1 MRKLLAVLLSFV
13 ILLSVLPA
21 VYAAS
26 TVDEENVNE
35 SKKLNLA
42 FDMRILTED
51 SDGDRLLDEKVTRIQ
66 MLIAVYRLMNY
77 EQAEDIPVATK
88 QYYSDISLFHYGAGY
103 AQIMTESGFI
113 YGYGDGTYGADN
125 PTTLN
130 ECIMILLR
138 TAGYSGYCEWINKT
152 PYEVAIDLG
161 LLKNV
166 HLSQNDIITRRDV
179 AMILYNLMF
188 IETLKVSGG
197 TGNIINYSAGG
208 EYIREVLRLDYTDG
222 IVDGMAG
229 VSLEGYISE
238 DCVSVN
244 HETYSMSRQFLNDY
258 LGYKVRLIYNPDN
271 SETLSIIPDDKNKSV
286 TLDAE
291 DLDRYENNTYFYYR
305 SDASNKTSH
314 YRIDRTFD
322 AIYNGYPVFDNDY
335 MLPEYG
341 DVTLID
347 NDNDN
352 VYDVVIIN
360 NYENF
365 IIESYS
371 ANENLAVMKNVDLT
385 GEHVRLY
392 IDSYT
397 ICKIKD
403 SEGKEITTTRINPNS
418 VLTVQRSV
426 DNHYIYI
433 IVNDETISGTIEHIG
448 NNGNK
453 VELTVDGKKY
463 ETVPN
468 YYLSGGEL
476 TTGVKV
482 DMYMD
487 TNGKVAGLVKS
498 REGDSWQY
506 GYIKNA
512 WIEDNGE
519 TVGLKLLCEDG
530 TFKMLNCSSK
540 IIVDGEKISE
550 PKTIVNL
557 IYNAYNQFENTD
569 ITGYTSEIHTKRLI
583 RYYINS
589 EGKVTKIDTPIE
601 HSLYDLSVPN
611 GYSNNNCL
619 MIRVKGYMYWKSG
632 MRAFKSIIKDH
643 IDIEG
648 DIIGQETM
656 NTFLIPS
663 DMNHATDSDYKI
675 KTLAQTTFS
684 EGYYYVSGYNTS
696 VESTECT
703 VMAVRNKAG
712 NANKKMMVIE
722 SIGEMIDANDEVVT
736 AISGY
741 VGSSYEQLPVQEGSF
756 RLTNELKRGDIIFY
770 DYVDNKMIINEIGYS
785 SDKEGLLDTS
795 DTYHPDDGGTHFNI
809 PYRVLK
815 AKIIRLQGNR
825 MQVTPATQ
833 LTEMMTFPSTVII
846 YDSKTDKIEL
856 GSIYD
861 VKTAETYGD
870 DADTVFIST
879 RSGNIDEMIA
889 IR

>member
-1 MRKLLAVLLSFV
+1 
-13 ILLSVLPA
+13 
-21 VYAAS
+21 
-26 TVDEENVNE
+26 
-35 SKKLNLA
+35 
-42 FDMRILTED
+42 
-51 SDGDRLLDEKVTRIQ
+51 
-66 MLIAVYRLMNY
+66 
-77 EQAEDIPVATK
+77 
-88 QYYSDISLFHYGAGY
+88 
-103 AQIMTESGFI
+103 
-113 YGYGDGTYGADN
+113 
-125 PTTLN
+125 
-130 ECIMILLR
+130 
-138 TAGYSGYCEWINKT
+138 
-152 PYEVAIDLG
+152 
-161 LLKNV
+161 
-166 HLSQNDIITRRDV
+166 
-179 AMILYNLMF
+179 
-188 IETLKVSGG
+188 
-197 TGNIINYSAGG
+197 
-208 EYIREVLRLDYTDG
+208 
-222 IVDGMAG
+222 
-229 VSLEGYISE
+229 
-238 DCVSVN
+238 
-244 HETYSMSRQFLNDY
+244 
-258 LGYKVRLIYNPDN
+258 
-271 SETLSIIPDDKNKSV
+271 
-286 TLDAE
+286 
-291 DLDRYENNTYFYYR
+291 
-305 SDASNKTSH
+305 
-314 YRIDRTFD
+314 
-322 AIYNGYPVFDNDY
+322 

-448 NNGNK
+448 KNGNK